1 MYFRIH
7 NEIGS
12 LFCGKDEEKLKFPF
26 GDHMK
31 EFTVPY
37 MAWKTCVETYV
48 NRPPCRFFNIC
59 PMLTDICTGGDD
71 RSEDDCAVDTGRL
84 LVGID

>member
-1 MYFRIH
+1 
-7 NEIGS
+7 
-12 LFCGKDEEKLKFPF
+12 
-26 GDHMK
+26 MK
-31 EFTVPY
+31 KFTVPY

-71 RSEDDCAVDTGRL
+71 RSEDDCAVDTGVL
-84 LVGID
+84 LVDIG

>member
-1 MYFRIH
+1 MCFRIH

-12 LFCGKDEEKLKFPF
+12 LFFGKDEEKLKFPF
-26 GDHMK
+26 EDHMK
-31 EFTVPY
+31 KFTVPY

-59 PMLTDICTGGDD
+59 PMLTDIYTDGDD
-71 RSEDDCAVDTGRL
+71 RSEDDYAGDTRGL
-84 LVGID
+84 LVDID